1 MIANNLIYTL
11 TAPYQFQQ
19 EIRKSIFLAHAVP
32 VYTEMQ
38 VGEWLQRLKIPEATH
53 NCWAYRIGQNYKSND
68 DGEPSGTAGRPILQV
83 IERQNFDCTLVIVI
97 RWFGGIKL
105 GAGGLI
111 RAYSGTAAECLR
123 QSSSKL
129 YIPKKEIIIVCS
141 FSDYAL
147 VKVRIGEYQAEIA
160 MENFESM
167 DVECHLV
174 VPEEQYLALKRR
186 LIDLTRGQILIEDI
200 NR

>member
-1 MIANNLIYTL
+1 MTENNPIYIL

-19 EIRKSIFLAHAVP
+19 EIRKSVFLAHAVP

-38 VGEWLQRLKIPEATH
+38 VEEWLQRLKIPEATH

-83 IERQNFDCTLVIVI
+83 LERQNFDCTLVLVI

-111 RAYSGTAAECLR
+111 RAYGGTAAKCLH
-123 QSSSKL
+123 QSPAEIC
-129 YIPKKEIIIVCS
+129 IPKKGIVIVCS
-141 FSDYAL
+141 FSDYVL
-147 VKVRIGEYQAEIA
+147 VKARIEAYQAEIIK
-160 MENFESM
+160 ENFESM
-167 DVECHLV
+167 DVECSLM
-174 VPEEQYLALKRR
+174 VPEEHYSALKHR
-186 LIDLTRGQILIEDI
+186 LLDLTRGQILIEDVP
-200 NR
+200 